1 MNTTNRTNEEQTKM
15 WNGLGGRGW
24 VEAQTAL
31 DRMLQPYEDL
41 LVAAA
46 VASRGNRVLDVGC
59 GTGATTLAVARA
71 LGPNGRGTGLDIS
84 TPMLALARE
93 RAHKEG
99 VAAEFVHADA
109 QTYAFAPASFDTI
122 VSRFGVMFF
131 DDSVAAF
138 TNLRRA
144 ATRDATL
151 WFAAWRSAAENPFMT
166 AAERAATPFLPNL
179 PPREPNAPGQF
190 AFADRARVEGLLAA
204 SGWSEIDVRPIDVS
218 CTLPRADL
226 ERYVTRIGPVGRAI
240 QELDAEARAQ
250 LLKSVHAAFDPYVD
264 GDEVRFGTACW
275 IATARA

>member
-1 MNTTNRTNEEQTKM
+1 
-15 WNGLGGRGW
+15 
-24 VEAQTAL
+24 
-31 DRMLQPYEDL
+31 
-41 LVAAA
+41 
-46 VASRGNRVLDVGC
+46 
-59 GTGATTLAVARA
+59 
-71 LGPNGRGTGLDIS
+71 
-84 TPMLALARE
+84 
-93 RAHKEG
+93 

-109 QTYAFAPASFDTI
+109 QTHAFAPASVDTI

-166 AAERAATPFLPNL
+166 AAERAAAPFLPNL

-190 AFADRARVEGLLAA
+190 AFADRSRVEQLLAA
-204 SGWSEIDVRPIDVS
+204 SGWSEIDVRPIDVT
-218 CTLPRADL
+218 CALPRADL
-226 ERYVTRIGPVGRAI
+226 ERYVTRIGPVGRAL
-240 QELDAEARAQ
+240 QELDADARPR
-250 LLKSVHAAFDPYVD
+250 LMETVRAAFDPYVH